1 LNNPFPE
8 GFVSMPGIPTDNPK
22 QERPAKEMSYWRME
36 LAVPLLSFGGAL
48 LAIIFWIS
56 NIPLDF
62 RISILGC
69 VLASWVLAYLA
80 WIRPKKD
87 IVALSTPLYSFIFIA
102 VPTDVFSSV
111 ILELLYAASLT
122 ILLVRLKFR
131 FGRPGTAAFGV
142 KELADPLKTY
152 VEQTRVTCG
161 KLDPETAHNAT
172 LAFVRFAEGNYG
184 EAARVS
190 GTAAGQ
196 LEDSG
201 DNPCLTRAF
210 KIVREHAALL
220 DKSLPLPQTFLTFLP
235 EDADLLAKPVPVSPG
250 NDQEFYT
257 SLDNALLL
265 LFSVAWTLSEKDRPH
280 LKACEAF
287 AQRLL
292 TE

>member
-1 LNNPFPE
+1 
-8 GFVSMPGIPTDNPK
+8 MAGIPTDNPE
-22 QERPAKEMSYWRME
+22 QEKPAEEMSHRWLE

-56 NIPLDF
+56 NVPLDF

-111 ILELLYAASLT
+111 VLELLYAASLT
-122 ILLVRLKFR
+122 ILLVRLKYR
-131 FGRPGTAAFGV
+131 FGSIRLQQRYGV

-152 VEQTRVTCG
+152 VEQTSGSCAG
-161 KLDPETAHNAT
+161 ISPETGHSAAVI
-172 LAFVRFAEGNYG
+172 FVRFAEGNYG

-196 LEDSG
+196 LEDTG
-201 DNPCLTRAF
+201 DNSCLTRAF

-220 DKSLPLPQTFLTFLP
+220 DKSLPRPQTFLTFSP
-235 EDADLLAKPVPVSPG
+235 EDADLLAKPVSGSPE

-257 SLDNALLL
+257 TLDNALLL
-265 LFSVAWTLSEKDRPH
+265 LFSAAWNTSEKDRPH
-280 LKACEAF
+280 LLACEAF
-287 AQRLL
+287 AQKLFMQ
-292 TE
+292 

>member
-1 LNNPFPE
+1 MA
-8 GFVSMPGIPTDNPK
+8 GTPTDNPK
-22 QERPAKEMSYWRME
+22 QEKPAKEMSTWRME

-56 NIPLDF
+56 NSLLDF

-102 VPTDVFSSV
+102 VPTDIFSSV
-111 ILELLYAASLT
+111 VLELLYAASLT
-122 ILLVRLKFR
+122 ILLVRLKYR

-152 VEQTRVTCG
+152 VEQTSRSCAEISHETGHSAAVT
-161 KLDPETAHNAT
+161 
-172 LAFVRFAEGNYG
+172 FVRFAEGNYG

-201 DNPCLTRAF
+201 DNPCLARAF

-220 DKSLPLPQTFLTFLP
+220 DTSLPRPQTFLTFYP
-235 EDADLLAKPVPVSPG
+235 EDADLLANTVPVSPG

-257 SLDNALLL
+257 TLDNALLL
-265 LFSVAWTLSEKDRPH
+265 LFSAAWTASERDRPH
-280 LKACEAF
+280 LQACEAF

>member
-1 LNNPFPE
+1 MAAL
-8 GFVSMPGIPTDNPK
+8 PTDNPK
-22 QERPAKEMSYWRME
+22 QERPDKEMSYWRME

-48 LAIIFWIS
+48 LAIILWIS
-56 NIPLDF
+56 NTPLDF

-122 ILLVRLKFR
+122 ILLVRLKYR
-131 FGRPGTAAFGV
+131 FGRPGTAAYGV

-152 VEQTRVTCG
+152 IGQTSSSCAG
-161 KLDPETAHNAT
+161 ISPETGHSAAVI
-172 LAFVRFAEGNYG
+172 FVRFAEGNYG
-184 EAARVS
+184 EAVRVS
-190 GTAAGQ
+190 GTAAGH
-196 LEDSG
+196 LEDTT
-201 DNPCLTRAF
+201 DNSCLTRAF

-220 DKSLPLPQTFLTFLP
+220 DKSLPLPQTFLTFYP
-235 EDADLLAKPVPVSPG
+235 EDAGLLAKPVPVSPG
-250 NDQEFYT
+250 NDHEFYT
-257 SLDNALLL
+257 TLDNALLL
-265 LFSVAWTLSEKDRPH
+265 LFSVAWTASEKDRPH
-280 LKACEAF
+280 LQACEAF

-292 TE
+292 SPE

>member
-1 LNNPFPE
+1 MA
-8 GFVSMPGIPTDNPK
+8 GTPTDNPK
-22 QERPAKEMSYWRME
+22 QERRDDEKLNLWLE

-48 LAIIFWIS
+48 LAIIFWIG
-56 NIPLDF
+56 NVPLDF

-111 ILELLYAASLT
+111 VLELLYAASLT
-122 ILLVRLKFR
+122 ILLVRLKYR
-131 FGRPGTAAFGV
+131 FGRTGTAAYGV

-152 VEQTRVTCG
+152 IEQTSGSCSG
-161 KLDPETAHNAT
+161 ISPETGHSAAVI
-172 LAFVRFAEGNYG
+172 FVRFAEGNYG

-201 DNPCLTRAF
+201 DNPCLARAF

-220 DKSLPLPQTFLTFLP
+220 DTSLPRPQTFLTFYP
-235 EDADLLAKPVPVSPG
+235 EDADLLANTVPVSPG

-257 SLDNALLL
+257 TLDNALLL
-265 LFSVAWTLSEKDRPH
+265 LFSAAWTASERDRPH
-280 LKACEAF
+280 LQACEAF
-287 AQRLL
+287 AQKLL

>member
-1 LNNPFPE
+1 MA
-8 GFVSMPGIPTDNPK
+8 GTATDDPK
-22 QERPAKEMSYWRME
+22 QERHADEMLNRWLE

-48 LAIIFWIS
+48 LTIIFWIS
-56 NIPLDF
+56 NTPLDF

-122 ILLVRLKFR
+122 ILLVRLKYR
-131 FGRPGTAAFGV
+131 FGRTGTAAFGV

-152 VEQTRVTCG
+152 VEQTSSSWAGTS
-161 KLDPETAHNAT
+161 PETGHSAAVI
-172 LAFVRFAEGNYG
+172 FVRFAEGNYG
-184 EAARVS
+184 EATRVS
-190 GTAAGQ
+190 GTAAGR
-196 LEDSG
+196 LEDTG

-220 DKSLPLPQTFLTFLP
+220 DASLPRPQTFLTFSP
-235 EDADLLAKPVPVSPG
+235 DDAAQLAKPVPVSEES
-250 NDQEFYT
+250 DREFYT
-257 SLDNALLL
+257 TLDNALLL
-265 LFSVAWTLSEKDRPH
+265 VFSVAWTASEQDRPH
-280 LKACEAF
+280 LRACEAF
-287 AQRLL
+287 AQKLL
-292 TE
+292 SPE

>member
-1 LNNPFPE
+1 
-8 GFVSMPGIPTDNPK
+8 MAGIPTDNP
-22 QERPAKEMSYWRME
+22 EMKKDAVENRYWWLE
-36 LAVPLLSFGGAL
+36 IAVPLLSFGGAL

-56 NIPLDF
+56 TIPLDF

-69 VLASWVLAYLA
+69 VFASWVLAYLA
-80 WIRPKKD
+80 WVRPKKD

-122 ILLVRLKFR
+122 ILLVRLKYR
-131 FGRPGTAAFGV
+131 FGRTGTAAFGV

-152 VEQTRVTCG
+152 VGQTSAACG
-161 KLDPETAHNAT
+161 TLDPETAHQAT

-184 EAARVS
+184 DAARVS
-190 GTAAGQ
+190 GIAEGH
-196 LEDSG
+196 LEGTG
-201 DNPCLTRAF
+201 DNPCLARAF
-210 KIVREHAALL
+210 RIVREHAALL
-220 DKSLPLPQTFLTFLP
+220 DKSLPRPQDFLIFYP
-235 EDADLLAKPVPVSPG
+235 EDADLLAKPVPDAPG

-257 SLDNALLL
+257 TFDNALLL
-265 LFSVAWTLSEKDRPH
+265 VFSAAWTASEPDRPH
-280 LKACEAF
+280 LQACETF